1 MNFDKIINQGY
12 NFNIGK
18 YISEGFELF
27 RKDIGGFIVAT
38 LLAIVMSFIPFCSLL
53 AIGNFYKI
61 FKKVDEGQSV
71 QVGDIFD
78 FTDFWMYFKLFFLIL
93 FAVIILMIPIQ
104 FTMIP
109 IIVAAKDA
117 GENVNVAMIIGGM
130 GIWFLLFILFLFAF
144 TVSLY
149 FVQPIISLH
158 KIQSV
163 RQAYSLSWKIA
174 KKNFFMILIFSI
186 IVGLISQLGIIV
198 CGIGILFTIPVGIC
212 IKYISYK
219 DVLTTQNQKAAIHE

>member
-61 FKKVDEGQSV
+61 CKKVDEGQSV

>member
-12 NFNIGK
+12 DFKIGN
-18 YISEGFELF
+18 YISDGFALF
-27 RKDIGGFIVAT
+27 KKDIGGFIVAT
-38 LLAIVMSFIPFCSLL
+38 LLAIIMSFIPFCSLL

-61 FKKVDEGQSV
+61 CKKVDEGQSV
-71 QVGDIFD
+71 QAGDIFD

-93 FAVIILMIPIQ
+93 FAVVILMIPVQ
-104 FTMIP
+104 FTVIP
-109 IIVAAKDA
+109 LIVAAKDT
-117 GENVNVAMIIGGM
+117 GENINVAMIIGGM

-149 FVQPIISLH
+149 FVQPIISLY

-174 KKNFFMILIFSI
+174 KKNFFMILIFSL
-186 IVGLISQLGIIV
+186 IVGIISQLGVII

-219 DVLTTQNQKAAIHE
+219 DVLDTQNQKTGI